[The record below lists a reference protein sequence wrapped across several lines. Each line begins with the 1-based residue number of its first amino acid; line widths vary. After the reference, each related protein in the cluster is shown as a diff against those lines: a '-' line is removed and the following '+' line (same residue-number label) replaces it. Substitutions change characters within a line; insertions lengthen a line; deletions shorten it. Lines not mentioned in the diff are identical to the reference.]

1 MIVIYGLILVDRQSF
16 AGLFVSLVLSLSG
29 IFAFIIHRYFNKKGH
44 QEFTTRVSQ
53 MILNSTCIV
62 SLVQLIMS
70 IYLLIW
76 NTKLKGIKNAYFKN
90 LYHHRR
96 YSFFAYG
103 DVPYPI
109 LQIIRLEKR
118 LWKDQHQESKNIL
131 HDSPGAAAFI
141 FCICIHLFCF
151 CKWIEPV

>member
-1 MIVIYGLILVDRQSF
+1 MPGGETGFLIIHIPLVMIVIYGLILVDRQSF

-70 IYLLIW
+70 IYLLI
-76 NTKLKGIKNAYFKN
+76 
-90 LYHHRR
+90 
-96 YSFFAYG
+96 
-103 DVPYPI
+103 
-109 LQIIRLEKR
+109 
-118 LWKDQHQESKNIL
+118 
-131 HDSPGAAAFI
+131 
-141 FCICIHLFCF
+141 
-151 CKWIEPV
+151 

>member
-29 IFAFIIHRYFNKKGH
+29 IFAFIIHRYFNKKGQ

-70 IYLLIW
+70 IYLLI
-76 NTKLKGIKNAYFKN
+76 
-90 LYHHRR
+90 
-96 YSFFAYG
+96 
-103 DVPYPI
+103 
-109 LQIIRLEKR
+109 
-118 LWKDQHQESKNIL
+118 
-131 HDSPGAAAFI
+131 
-141 FCICIHLFCF
+141 
-151 CKWIEPV
+151 